1 MNVMDS
7 QSIEYGFELVR
18 AGLDRL
24 TAEVEGGAAPGASL
38 RERLETALALPQ
50 RAYVVCDLAF
60 ALNELIQLEA
70 GTGEASPRL
79 LEILDCLKV
88 QEKAC
93 A

>member
-7 QSIEYGFELVR
+7 QSIEYGFELVS

-24 TAEVEGGAAPGASL
+24 AAEVDSGAAPGASL

-50 RAYVVCDLAF
+50 RAYAVCDLAF
-60 ALNELIQLEA
+60 ALNELMQLEA
-70 GTGEASPRL
+70 CAGEANPRL
-79 LEILDCLKV
+79 LEILDYLMV